1 MSTAPVAY
9 ASSLQTELQKEAES
23 NTEGSQTETSQPET
37 SQSET
42 PATETETSQ
51 PETKPELETRQTET
65 AAAETETNASQTGDT
80 DASKEDGTSDSDKKD
95 DGSDKKDGDKKPDGD
110 SKDDKNKKDN
120 ADDKDSQKGD
130 IQKPDDESEQVDHS
144 DAAAD
149 YASNIIAGNS
159 VYLGELS
166 SEYGISFDEEFE
178 KTMDKIE
185 ADYKEFL
192 DKPEDF
198 LAENWQDVLAVYV
211 MKYGQDAGIKMDK
224 SCRDDLEQ
232 IFFLMN
238 VRSNSAILRKLEK
251 IQKEEVSETEGR
263 SAETEKAAEAEES
276 TETEKAAEAEE
287 STETEKA
294 AEAEESTETEKAA
307 EAEESTETEKAA
319 EAEESTE
326 TEKAAEAE
334 ESTET
339 KKAADAEEST
349 ETKKVAETDAK
360 EYRALSVQDY
370 IALYGADEEQTAI
383 LEKYTSTKCRQLCAI
398 VTASKGF
405 VRSEAGSDVS
415 EERVSIVAAACSL
428 IGKVGY
434 FWGGKSYAIGWDD
447 SWGSPMTVS
456 AEGSKSSGTV
466 RSYGLDCSG
475 FVAWSYYNGLGGKDA
490 GIGNHTTT
498 QWNASEMVD
507 SQSARPGDLV
517 FYHPASAGD
526 DNHVGIV
533 VGVNDNGSLLVVHC
547 SSSQN
552 GVMTGEA
559 WSAGFQYVRSPLG
572 LE

>member
-1 MSTAPVAY
+1 MLMSTAPVAY

-307 EAEESTETEKAA
+307 EAEESTET
-319 EAEESTE
+319 
-326 TEKAAEAE
+326 
-334 ESTET
+334 

>member
-1 MSTAPVAY
+1 MKNRYLYKLGCMMLAGSMLMSTAPVAY

-65 AAAETETNASQTGDT
+65 ATAETETNASQTGDT

-95 DGSDKKDGDKKPDGD
+95 DGSDKKDGDKKSDGD
-110 SKDDKNKKDN
+110 SKDDKNKKDD

-251 IQKEEVSETEGR
+251 IQKEEVSETEGKSAETEKAAEAEE

-276 TETEKAAEAEE
+276 TETAADAEE
-287 STETEKA
+287 A
-294 AEAEESTETEKAA
+294 
-307 EAEESTETEKAA
+307 
-319 EAEESTE
+319 
-326 TEKAAEAE
+326 
-334 ESTET
+334 TET
-339 KKAADAEEST
+339 KKAAEA
-349 ETKKVAETDAK
+349 DAK

-405 VRSEAGSDVS
+405 VRSEAGNDVS

-507 SQSARPGDLV
+507 SQSAKPGDLV

>member
-276 TETEKAAEAEE
+276 AETEKAAEAEE
-287 STETEKA
+287 STETE
-294 AEAEESTETEKAA
+294 
-307 EAEESTETEKAA
+307 
-319 EAEESTE
+319 
-326 TEKAAEAE
+326 
-334 ESTET
+334 
-339 KKAADAEEST
+339 KAADAEEST

-572 LE
+572 LK

>member
-110 SKDDKNKKDN
+110 SKDDRNKKDN

-276 TETEKAAEAEE
+276 TETEKAA
-287 STETEKA
+287 
-294 AEAEESTETEKAA
+294 
-307 EAEESTETEKAA
+307 
-319 EAEESTE
+319 
-326 TEKAAEAE
+326 
-334 ESTET
+334 
-339 KKAADAEEST
+339 DAEEST

-456 AEGSKSSGTV
+456 AGILCRCSK
-466 RSYGLDCSG
+466 
-475 FVAWSYYNGLGGKDA
+475 
-490 GIGNHTTT
+490 
-498 QWNASEMVD
+498 
-507 SQSARPGDLV
+507 
-517 FYHPASAGD
+517 
-526 DNHVGIV
+526 
-533 VGVNDNGSLLVVHC
+533 
-547 SSSQN
+547 
-552 GVMTGEA
+552 
-559 WSAGFQYVRSPLG
+559 
-572 LE
+572 LEQLE

>member
-95 DGSDKKDGDKKPDGD
+95 DGSDKKDGDKKSEGD
-110 SKDDKNKKDN
+110 SKDDKNKKDD

-276 TETEKAAEAEE
+276 TETE
-287 STETEKA
+287 
-294 AEAEESTETEKAA
+294 
-307 EAEESTETEKAA
+307 
-319 EAEESTE
+319 
-326 TEKAAEAE
+326 
-334 ESTET
+334 
-339 KKAADAEEST
+339 KAADAEEST

-507 SQSARPGDLV
+507 SQNARPGDLV

>member
-95 DGSDKKDGDKKPDGD
+95 DGSDKKDGDKKSDGD
-110 SKDDKNKKDN
+110 SKDDKNKKDD

-263 SAETEKAAEAEES
+263 SAETEKAEEAEES
-276 TETEKAAEAEE
+276 TETE
-287 STETEKA
+287 
-294 AEAEESTETEKAA
+294 
-307 EAEESTETEKAA
+307 
-319 EAEESTE
+319 
-326 TEKAAEAE
+326 
-334 ESTET
+334 
-339 KKAADAEEST
+339 KAADAEEST

-507 SQSARPGDLV
+507 SQSAKPGDLV

>member
-95 DGSDKKDGDKKPDGD
+95 DGSDKKDGDKKSEGD
-110 SKDDKNKKDN
+110 SKDDKNKKDD

-211 MKYGQDAGIKMDK
+211 MKYRQDAGIKMDK

-276 TETEKAAEAEE
+276 TETEKAEEAEE
-287 STETEKA
+287 STETE
-294 AEAEESTETEKAA
+294 
-307 EAEESTETEKAA
+307 
-319 EAEESTE
+319 
-326 TEKAAEAE
+326 
-334 ESTET
+334 
-339 KKAADAEEST
+339 KAADAEEST

-507 SQSARPGDLV
+507 SQSAKPGDLV

>member
-1 MSTAPVAY
+1 MLAGSMLMSTAPVAY

-95 DGSDKKDGDKKPDGD
+95 DGSDKKDGDKKSEGD
-110 SKDDKNKKDN
+110 SKDDKNKKDD

-276 TETEKAAEAEE
+276 AETEKAAEAEESAETEKAAEAEE
-287 STETEKA
+287 STETE
-294 AEAEESTETEKAA
+294 
-307 EAEESTETEKAA
+307 
-319 EAEESTE
+319 
-326 TEKAAEAE
+326 
-334 ESTET
+334 
-339 KKAADAEEST
+339 KAADAEEST

>member
-1 MSTAPVAY
+1 MLAGSMLMSTAPVAY

-294 AEAEESTETEKAA
+294 AEAEESTET
-307 EAEESTETEKAA
+307 
-319 EAEESTE
+319 
-326 TEKAAEAE
+326 
-334 ESTET
+334 

-398 VTASKGF
+398 VTASQGF

>member
-1 MSTAPVAY
+1 MKNRYLYKLGCMMLAGSMLMSTAPVAY

-95 DGSDKKDGDKKPDGD
+95 DGSDKKDGDKKSEGD
-110 SKDDKNKKDN
+110 SKDDKNKKDD

-276 TETEKAAEAEE
+276 TETEKAA
-287 STETEKA
+287 
-294 AEAEESTETEKAA
+294 
-307 EAEESTETEKAA
+307 
-319 EAEESTE
+319 
-326 TEKAAEAE
+326 
-334 ESTET
+334 
-339 KKAADAEEST
+339 DAEEST

-405 VRSEAGSDVS
+405 VRS
-415 EERVSIVAAACSL
+415 
-428 IGKVGY
+428 
-434 FWGGKSYAIGWDD
+434 
-447 SWGSPMTVS
+447 
-456 AEGSKSSGTV
+456 
-466 RSYGLDCSG
+466 
-475 FVAWSYYNGLGGKDA
+475 
-490 GIGNHTTT
+490 
-498 QWNASEMVD
+498 
-507 SQSARPGDLV
+507 
-517 FYHPASAGD
+517 
-526 DNHVGIV
+526 
-533 VGVNDNGSLLVVHC
+533 
-547 SSSQN
+547 
-552 GVMTGEA
+552 
-559 WSAGFQYVRSPLG
+559 
-572 LE
+572 

>member
-1 MSTAPVAY
+1 MKNRYLYKLGCMMLAGSMLMSTAPVAY

-95 DGSDKKDGDKKPDGD
+95 DGSDKKDGDKKSEGD
-110 SKDDKNKKDN
+110 SKDDKNKKDD

-159 VYLGELS
+159 VYLSELS

-276 TETEKAAEAEE
+276 TETEKATDAEE
-287 STETEKA
+287 STETE
-294 AEAEESTETEKAA
+294 
-307 EAEESTETEKAA
+307 
-319 EAEESTE
+319 
-326 TEKAAEAE
+326 
-334 ESTET
+334 
-339 KKAADAEEST
+339 KAADAEEST

-507 SQSARPGDLV
+507 SQSAKPGDLV

>member
-1 MSTAPVAY
+1 MLMSTAPVAY
-9 ASSLQTELQKEAES
+9 ASSLQAER
-23 NTEGSQTETSQPET
+23 NKEGSQTETSQPET

-65 AAAETETNASQTGDT
+65 ATAETETNASQTGDT

-95 DGSDKKDGDKKPDGD
+95 DGSDKKDSDKKSDGD
-110 SKDDKNKKDN
+110 SKDDKNKKDDAN
-120 ADDKDSQKGD
+120 DKDSQKGD

-263 SAETEKAAEAEES
+263 SAETEKAEEAEES

-287 STETEKA
+287 STETE
-294 AEAEESTETEKAA
+294 
-307 EAEESTETEKAA
+307 
-319 EAEESTE
+319 
-326 TEKAAEAE
+326 
-334 ESTET
+334 
-339 KKAADAEEST
+339 KAADAEEST

-507 SQSARPGDLV
+507 SQSAKPGDLV

>member
-23 NTEGSQTETSQPET
+23 NKEGSQTETSQPET

-65 AAAETETNASQTGDT
+65 AAAETGTNASQTGDT

-110 SKDDKNKKDN
+110 SKDDKNKKDD

-276 TETEKAAEAEE
+276 TETEKAADAEE
-287 STETEKA
+287 STETE
-294 AEAEESTETEKAA
+294 
-307 EAEESTETEKAA
+307 
-319 EAEESTE
+319 
-326 TEKAAEAE
+326 
-334 ESTET
+334 
-339 KKAADAEEST
+339 KAADAEEST

-507 SQSARPGDLV
+507 SQSAKPGDLV

-559 WSAGFQYVRSPLG
+559 WSAGFQYVCSPLG

>member
-1 MSTAPVAY
+1 MLAGSMLMSTAPVAY

-294 AEAEESTETEKAA
+294 AEAEESTET
-307 EAEESTETEKAA
+307 
-319 EAEESTE
+319 
-326 TEKAAEAE
+326 
-334 ESTET
+334 

>member
-1 MSTAPVAY
+1 MKNRYLYKLGCMMLVGSMLMSTAPVAY

-23 NTEGSQTETSQPET
+23 NKEGSQTETSQPET

-120 ADDKDSQKGD
+120 ADDKNSQKGD

-276 TETEKAAEAEE
+276 TETEKATDAEE

-294 AEAEESTETEKAA
+294 T
-307 EAEESTETEKAA
+307 
-319 EAEESTE
+319 
-326 TEKAAEAE
+326 
-334 ESTET
+334 
-339 KKAADAEEST
+339 DAEEST

-507 SQSARPGDLV
+507 SQSAKPGDLV

>member
-1 MSTAPVAY
+1 MLAGSMLMSTAPVFTMLLPQ
-9 ASSLQTELQKEAES
+9 SLQTELQKEAES

-95 DGSDKKDGDKKPDGD
+95 DGSDKKDGDKK
-110 SKDDKNKKDN
+110 SE
-120 ADDKDSQKGD
+120 GD

-276 TETEKAAEAEE
+276 AETEKAAEAEE
-287 STETEKA
+287 STETE
-294 AEAEESTETEKAA
+294 
-307 EAEESTETEKAA
+307 
-319 EAEESTE
+319 
-326 TEKAAEAE
+326 
-334 ESTET
+334 
-339 KKAADAEEST
+339 KAADAEEST

-490 GIGNHTTT
+490 QTELDKSVERI
-498 QWNASEMVD
+498 NAK
-507 SQSARPGDLV
+507 
-517 FYHPASAGD
+517 
-526 DNHVGIV
+526 
-533 VGVNDNGSLLVVHC
+533 
-547 SSSQN
+547 
-552 GVMTGEA
+552 
-559 WSAGFQYVRSPLG
+559 
-572 LE
+572 LERYTRE

>member
-1 MSTAPVAY
+1 MKNRYLYKLGCMMLAGSMLMSTAPVAY

-65 AAAETETNASQTGDT
+65 AAAETETNASQTGDK

-95 DGSDKKDGDKKPDGD
+95 DGSDKKDGDKKSDGD
-110 SKDDKNKKDN
+110 SKDDKNKKDD

-159 VYLGELS
+159 VYLSELS

-211 MKYGQDAGIKMDK
+211 MKYGQDSGIKMDK

-263 SAETEKAAEAEES
+263 SAETEKAAEES

-294 AEAEESTETEKAA
+294 A
-307 EAEESTETEKAA
+307 
-319 EAEESTE
+319 
-326 TEKAAEAE
+326 
-334 ESTET
+334 
-339 KKAADAEEST
+339 DAEEST
-349 ETKKVAETDAK
+349 ETKKVAEADAK

-507 SQSARPGDLV
+507 SQSAKPGDLV

>member
-1 MSTAPVAY
+1 MLAGSMLMSTAPVAY

-307 EAEESTETEKAA
+307 EAEESTET
-319 EAEESTE
+319 
-326 TEKAAEAE
+326 
-334 ESTET
+334 

>member
-1 MSTAPVAY
+1 MLAGSMLMSTAPVAY

-23 NTEGSQTETSQPET
+23 NTEGSQ
-37 SQSET
+37 
-42 PATETETSQ
+42 TETSQ

-95 DGSDKKDGDKKPDGD
+95 DGSDKKDGDKKSEGD
-110 SKDDKNKKDN
+110 SKDDKNKKDD

-159 VYLGELS
+159 VYLSELS

-276 TETEKAAEAEE
+276 AETEKAAEAEE
-287 STETEKA
+287 STETE
-294 AEAEESTETEKAA
+294 
-307 EAEESTETEKAA
+307 
-319 EAEESTE
+319 
-326 TEKAAEAE
+326 
-334 ESTET
+334 
-339 KKAADAEEST
+339 KAADAEEST

>member
-1 MSTAPVAY
+1 MKNRYLYKLGCMMLAGSMLMSTAPVAY

-95 DGSDKKDGDKKPDGD
+95 DGLDKKDGDKKSEGD
-110 SKDDKNKKDN
+110 SKDDKNKKDD

-276 TETEKAAEAEE
+276 AETEKAAEAEE
-287 STETEKA
+287 STETE
-294 AEAEESTETEKAA
+294 
-307 EAEESTETEKAA
+307 
-319 EAEESTE
+319 
-326 TEKAAEAE
+326 
-334 ESTET
+334 
-339 KKAADAEEST
+339 KAADAEEST

>member
-1 MSTAPVAY
+1 MKNRYLYKLGCMMLAGSMLMSTAPVAY

-95 DGSDKKDGDKKPDGD
+95 DGSDKKDGDKKSEGD
-110 SKDDKNKKDN
+110 SKDDKNKKDD

-287 STETEKA
+287 STETE
-294 AEAEESTETEKAA
+294 
-307 EAEESTETEKAA
+307 
-319 EAEESTE
+319 
-326 TEKAAEAE
+326 
-334 ESTET
+334 
-339 KKAADAEEST
+339 KAADAEEST

>member
-1 MSTAPVAY
+1 MKILCHYLKIHPKTSIIKNYNARGKRCSGYRRTARGMKTRYLYKLGCMMLAGSMLMSTAPVAY

-95 DGSDKKDGDKKPDGD
+95 DGSDKKDGDKKSEGD
-110 SKDDKNKKDN
+110 SKDDKNKKDD

-211 MKYGQDAGIKMDK
+211 MKYGQDAGIKMD
-224 SCRDDLEQ
+224 LEQ

-287 STETEKA
+287 STETE
-294 AEAEESTETEKAA
+294 
-307 EAEESTETEKAA
+307 
-319 EAEESTE
+319 
-326 TEKAAEAE
+326 
-334 ESTET
+334 
-339 KKAADAEEST
+339 KAADAEEST

-466 RSYGLDCSG
+466 RSYGLDC
-475 FVAWSYYNGLGGKDA
+475 N
-490 GIGNHTTT
+490 
-498 QWNASEMVD
+498 
-507 SQSARPGDLV
+507 
-517 FYHPASAGD
+517 
-526 DNHVGIV
+526 
-533 VGVNDNGSLLVVHC
+533 
-547 SSSQN
+547 
-552 GVMTGEA
+552 
-559 WSAGFQYVRSPLG
+559 
-572 LE
+572 

>member
-42 PATETETSQ
+42 PTTETETSQ

-65 AAAETETNASQTGDT
+65 AATETETNASQTGDT
-80 DASKEDGTSDSDKKD
+80 DASKEDGTSDRDKKD

-276 TETEKAAEAEE
+276 AETEKAAEAEE
-287 STETEKA
+287 STETE
-294 AEAEESTETEKAA
+294 
-307 EAEESTETEKAA
+307 
-319 EAEESTE
+319 
-326 TEKAAEAE
+326 
-334 ESTET
+334 
-339 KKAADAEEST
+339 KAADAEEST

>member
-1 MSTAPVAY
+1 MLAGSMLMSTAPVAY

-211 MKYGQDAGIKMDK
+211 MKYGQDAGIKIDK

-263 SAETEKAAEAEES
+263 SA
-276 TETEKAAEAEE
+276 
-287 STETEKA
+287 
-294 AEAEESTETEKAA
+294 ETEKAA

>member
-1 MSTAPVAY
+1 MLAGSMLMSTAPVAY

-287 STETEKA
+287 SAETEKA
-294 AEAEESTETEKAA
+294 AEAEESTETE
-307 EAEESTETEKAA
+307 
-319 EAEESTE
+319 
-326 TEKAAEAE
+326 
-334 ESTET
+334 
-339 KKAADAEEST
+339 KAADAEEST

>member
-1 MSTAPVAY
+1 MLAGSMLMSTAPVAY

-95 DGSDKKDGDKKPDGD
+95 DGSDKKDGDKKSDGD
-110 SKDDKNKKDN
+110 SKDDKNKKDD

-263 SAETEKAAEAEES
+263 SAETEKAEEAEES
-276 TETEKAAEAEE
+276 TETE
-287 STETEKA
+287 
-294 AEAEESTETEKAA
+294 
-307 EAEESTETEKAA
+307 
-319 EAEESTE
+319 
-326 TEKAAEAE
+326 
-334 ESTET
+334 
-339 KKAADAEEST
+339 KAADAEEST

-360 EYRALSVQDY
+360 EYRALS
-370 IALYGADEEQTAI
+370 
-383 LEKYTSTKCRQLCAI
+383 

-507 SQSARPGDLV
+507 SQSAKPGDLV